1 MGNAASRRSRKDAAI
16 APDAVQIPKVIAN
29 QTPDETGINI
39 ELHRKYKFR
48 NVDGEF
54 TVAELVE
61 MEFANDER
69 YQRVSSSCPII

>member
-1 MGNAASRRSRKDAAI
+1 MGNAASRRSRKDAI
-16 APDAVQIPKVIAN
+16 QNSEVIADH
-29 QTPDETGINI
+29 TPDETGLNVD
-39 ELHRKYKFR
+39 LNRKYKFR

-69 YQRVSSSCPII
+69 YQRVS